1 MRSNR
6 AKMQCDPL
14 FRTNPGNYFE
24 SFDGCYAQL
33 APEAPANN
41 SPKRL
46 TSSHFWRFFRANNVG
61 IIFFQKILVTTTGS
75 VKFSSFPYG
84 KGFWAEFGAQKLE
97 KRPLFVV
104 IRPLSSW
111 K

>member
-1 MRSNR
+1 MN
-6 AKMQCDPL
+6 CPPL
-14 FRTNPGNYFE
+14 FHANQAIILNHST
-24 SFDGCYAQL
+24 GCYAQL

-46 TSSHFWRFFRANNVG
+46 TSSHFWRFFRANNVVT
-61 IIFFQKILVTTTGS
+61 IFFQKILVTTTGS

-84 KGFWAEFGAQKLE
+84 KGFWAGFGAQKLE